1 MSFFAARKQV
11 ANRGIPPVSFLNE
24 LVAWGKIA
32 PDDIFFPSINH
43 RDDVYSAVAAVLGPW
58 DGPRH
63 MRAVMLEV
71 LRVLAGYESSWDWNQ
86 GTDTSA
92 DKEAAK
98 HHQTR
103 SPIQIEAGA
112 FQVSADSMVL
122 APELKNLVF
131 KRVGSL
137 NATDFQRAMKRDH
150 PLAMEYI
157 ARLLRRTITQNGPVL
172 RHTVEID
179 KWLRKDAVQEFRALL
194 FPINPQDD
202 QLPRFRH

>member
-1 MSFFAARKQV
+1 MSFYATRKQV
-11 ANRGIPPVSFLNE
+11 ANRGTPPVTFLKE
-24 LVAWGKIA
+24 LVSWGKIA
-32 PDDIFFPSINH
+32 ADDIFLPSVNH
-43 RDDVYSAVAAVLGPW
+43 RDDVYAAVLGVLGPW

-86 GTDTSA
+86 GTDTDA
-92 DKEAAK
+92 DAAAAK
-98 HHQTR
+98 HHKVR

-112 FQVSADSMVL
+112 FQVSADSMGL

-131 KRVGSL
+131 KRTGSL
-137 NATDFQRAMKRDH
+137 SAIDFQRAMKRDH
-150 PLAMEYI
+150 QLAMEYI

-172 RHTVEID
+172 RHTIEID
-179 KWLRKDAVQEFRALL
+179 KWLRKDAVQEFRTLL

-202 QLPRFRH
+202 HLPRFRH

>member
-1 MSFFAARKQV
+1 MFHAARSQV

-24 LVAWGKIA
+24 LVAWGKVA
-32 PDDIFFPSINH
+32 ADDIFLPAVNH
-43 RDDVYSAVAAVLGPW
+43 RDDVYSAVFGALGPW

-71 LRVLAGYESSWDWNQ
+71 LRVLAGYESSWDWHQ
-86 GTDTSA
+86 GTDAGA
-92 DKEAAK
+92 DANAAK
-98 HHQTR
+98 HHRTR
-103 SPIQIEAGA
+103 NPIEIEAGA

-131 KRVGSL
+131 SRVGSL
-137 NATDFQRAMKRDH
+137 NAIDFQRAMKRDR

-172 RHTVEID
+172 RHAAEID
-179 KWLRKDAVQEFRALL
+179 KWLRKDAVLEFRSLL
-194 FPINPQDD
+194 FPIHARDD
-202 QLPRFRH
+202 GLPRFRH

>member
-1 MSFFAARKQV
+1 MSFYFTRKQV
-11 ANRGIPPVSFLNE
+11 ANRGIPPVKFLKE

-32 PDDIFFPSINH
+32 PDDIFLPSVNH
-43 RDDVYSAVAAVLGPW
+43 RDDVYSAVAGVLGPW
-58 DGPRH
+58 NGPRH

-86 GTDTSA
+86 GTDTDA
-92 DKEAAK
+92 DRQAAK
-98 HHQTR
+98 HHRTR

-137 NATDFQRAMKRDH
+137 CAIEFQRAMKHDH
-150 PLAMEYI
+150 HLAMEYI

-179 KWLRKDAVQEFRALL
+179 KWLRKDAVHEFQSQLY
-194 FPINPQDD
+194 PITPEDD
-202 QLPRFRH
+202 HLPHFRH

>member
-1 MSFFAARKQV
+1 MSFYFARKQV
-11 ANRGIPPVSFLNE
+11 ANRGIPPVKFLKE

-32 PDDIFFPSINH
+32 PEDIFRPSVNH
-43 RDDVYSAVAAVLGPW
+43 RDDVYSAVAGVLGPW

-98 HHQTR
+98 HHRVR

-112 FQVSADSMVL
+112 FQVSADSMAL

-137 NATDFQRAMKRDH
+137 TAADFQRAMKRDH
-150 PLAMEYI
+150 DLAMEYI

-172 RHTVEID
+172 RHAAEID
-179 KWLRKDAVQEFRALL
+179 KWLRKDAVQEFRTLL

-202 QLPRFRH
+202 HLPHFQH